1 MSVTRN
7 VTIGEIGVA
16 LPENVVSNEDLRAAY
31 PDWDFDRLAART
43 GVMSRHIAAP
53 DETALDLAFAACESL
68 RETGALD
75 DNGGID
81 GLLFCTE
88 TPDFPIPSNACLLH
102 GRLELPQDVL
112 ALDINMGCSGY
123 LYALEVARSLIV
135 SGAAS
140 RILLATADTYS
151 RLINPGDRSTRVLF
165 GDGAAVSVI
174 TRADDDQSGILDLKL
189 GSEGKFHDRFM
200 VPAGGARRP
209 LDDST
214 AVETED
220 KSGNIRTPA
229 DITMEGFQVL
239 SFFNGVIPKHVRG
252 VLEANDL
259 TLDDVDL
266 FVFHQASQVAL
277 DSIAKALKIPAEKF
291 VNKLATTGN
300 LVSASVPVAL
310 QMAREDGSAAPGKLA
325 ILCGFGVGLS
335 WGTALVRL

>member
-1 MSVTRN
+1 MSVT
-7 VTIGEIGVA
+7 IADIGVA
-16 LPENVVSNEDLRAAY
+16 LPNNVVSNEDLRAQY
-31 PDWDFDRLAART
+31 PDWDFDRLEART
-43 GVMSRHIAAP
+43 GVMSRHIAT
-53 DETALDLAFAACESL
+53 DGETALDLAFAACESL
-68 RETGALD
+68 KANGALD
-75 DNGGID
+75 GID

-88 TPDFPIPSNACLLH
+88 TPDYPIPSNACLLH
-102 GRLELPQDVL
+102 GKLELPRNVL

-123 LYALEVARSLIV
+123 LYSLEVARSLIT

-165 GDGAAVSVI
+165 GDGAAASII
-174 TRADDDQSGILDLKL
+174 TAADDDASGIIDLSL
-189 GSEGKFHDRFM
+189 GSEGKFYDRFI
-200 VPAGGARRP
+200 VPAGGTRTP
-209 LDDST
+209 LSDAT
-214 AVETED
+214 AIETED
-220 KSGNIRTPA
+220 RSGNIRTPA

-277 DSIAKALKIPAEKF
+277 DSIAKALKIPAEKL

-310 QMAREDGSAAPGKLA
+310 AMARDDGTARPGQLA

>member
-1 MSVTRN
+1 MSVT
-7 VTIGEIGVA
+7 IADIAVA
-16 LPENVVSNEDLRAAY
+16 LPDNVVSNNDLRAQY
-31 PDWDFDRLAART
+31 PDWDFDRLEART

-53 DETALDLAFAACESL
+53 DETALDLAFTACETL
-68 RETGALD
+68 KERGALD
-75 DNGGID
+75 GID

-88 TPDFPIPSNACLLH
+88 TPDYPIPSNACLLH
-102 GRLELPQDVL
+102 GKLELSRNVL

-123 LYALEVARSLIV
+123 LYSLEVARSLIV

-165 GDGAAVSVI
+165 GDGAAASII
-174 TRADDDQSGILDLKL
+174 TKADNEESGIIDLSL
-189 GSEGKFHDRFM
+189 GSEGKFYDRFI
-200 VPAGGARRP
+200 VPAGGARQP
-209 LDDST
+209 LSDAT
-214 AVETED
+214 AVETAD

-239 SFFNGVIPKHVRG
+239 SFFNSVIPKHVRG

-277 DSIAKALKIPAEKF
+277 DSIAKALKIPGEKL

-310 QMAREDGSAAPGKLA
+310 QMARDDGTAKPGQLA

>member
-1 MSVTRN
+1 MSN
-7 VTIGEIGVA
+7 VTIAEIGVA
-16 LPENVVSNEDLRAAY
+16 LPETIVSNEDLRAKY
-31 PDWDFDRLAART
+31 PDWDFDRLEART
-43 GVMSRHIAAP
+43 GVMSRHIAAD
-53 DETALDLAFAACESL
+53 DETALDLAFAACEGLKAS
-68 RETGALD
+68 GALD
-75 DNGGID
+75 GVD

-88 TPDFPIPSNACLLH
+88 TPDYPIPSNACLLH
-102 GRLELPQDVL
+102 GKLELPQDVL

-123 LYALEVARSLIV
+123 LYSLQVAQSLIK

-165 GDGAAVSVI
+165 GDGAAVSII
-174 TRADDDQSGILDLKL
+174 TSADDDQSGIIDLSL
-189 GSEGKFHDRFM
+189 GSEGKFYDRFM
-200 VPAGGARRP
+200 VPAGGTRRP
-209 LDDST
+209 LDDASL
-214 AVETED
+214 VESED

-239 SFFNGVIPKHVRG
+239 SFFNSVIPKHVRG
-252 VLEANDL
+252 LLETNGL
-259 TLDDVDL
+259 SLDDVDL

-277 DSIAKALKIPAEKF
+277 DSIAKALKIPGEKL

-310 QMAREDGSAAPGKLA
+310 QMAREDGTAKPGQLA

>member
-1 MSVTRN
+1 VSV
-7 VTIGEIGVA
+7 VIGEISVA
-16 LPENVVSNEDLRAAY
+16 LPDNVVSNEDLRAAH
-31 PDWDFDRLAART
+31 PDWDFDRLEART
-43 GVMSRHIAAP
+43 GVMSRHIA
-53 DETALDLAFAACESL
+53 DEGETALDLAVAACESL
-68 RETGALD
+68 KASGELEGV
-75 DNGGID
+75 D

-88 TPDFPIPSNACLLH
+88 TPDYPIPSNACLLH
-102 GRLELPQDVL
+102 GKLALPQDVL

-135 SGAAS
+135 SGAAN

-165 GDGAAVSVI
+165 GDGAAVSI
-174 TRADDDQSGILDLKL
+174 IEKADNDDAGIIDLAL
-189 GSEGKFHDRFM
+189 GSEGKFYDRFM

-209 LDDST
+209 LDDAAT
-214 AVETED
+214 IETED

-239 SFFNGVIPKHVRG
+239 SFFNSVVPKHVRG
-252 VLEANDL
+252 VLEANDMS
-259 TLDDVDL
+259 LDDVDL

-277 DSIAKALKIPAEKF
+277 DSIAKALKIPDEKF

-300 LVSASVPVAL
+300 LVSASVPAAL
-310 QMAREDGSAAPGKLA
+310 AMAREDGTAAPGKLA

>member
-1 MSVTRN
+1 
-7 VTIGEIGVA
+7 
-16 LPENVVSNEDLRAAY
+16 
-31 PDWDFDRLAART
+31 
-43 GVMSRHIAAP
+43 
-53 DETALDLAFAACESL
+53 
-68 RETGALD
+68 
-75 DNGGID
+75 ID

-88 TPDFPIPSNACLLH
+88 TPDYPIPSNACLLH
-102 GRLELPQDVL
+102 GKLELPRNVL

-123 LYALEVARSLIV
+123 LYSLEVARSLIT

-165 GDGAAVSVI
+165 GDGAAASII
-174 TRADDDQSGILDLKL
+174 TAADDDASGIIDLSL
-189 GSEGKFHDRFM
+189 GSEGKFYDRFI
-200 VPAGGARRP
+200 VPAGGTRTP
-209 LDDST
+209 LSDAT
-214 AVETED
+214 AIETED
-220 KSGNIRTPA
+220 RSGNIRTPA

-277 DSIAKALKIPAEKF
+277 DSIAKALKIPAEKL

-310 QMAREDGSAAPGKLA
+310 AMARDDGTARPGQLA

>member
-1 MSVTRN
+1 MN
-7 VTIGEIGVA
+7 VAIGDIGVA
-16 LPENVVSNEDLRAAY
+16 LPETIVSNDDLRAAY
-31 PDWDFDRLAART
+31 PDWDFDRLEART

-53 DETALDLAFAACESL
+53 DETALDLAFAACERL
-68 RETGALD
+68 KETGALD
-75 DNGGID
+75 DNSGID

-88 TPDFPIPSNACLLH
+88 TPDYPIPSNACLLH
-102 GRLELPQDVL
+102 GKLGLPQNVMG
-112 ALDINMGCSGY
+112 LDINMGCSGY
-123 LYALEVARSLIV
+123 LYALQVAQSLIK

-174 TRADDDQSGILDLKL
+174 ASSDDDQSGIIDLNL
-189 GSEGKFHDRFM
+189 GSEGKFYDRFM
-200 VPAGGARRP
+200 VPAGGTRWP
-209 LDDST
+209 LDESSH
-214 AVETED
+214 VETED

-239 SFFNGVIPKHVRG
+239 SFFNSVIPKHVRG
-252 VLEANDL
+252 LLEANDH

-277 DSIAKALKIPAEKF
+277 DSIAKALKIPDGKL

-310 QMAREDGSAAPGKLA
+310 AMARDDGTAKPGQLA

-335 WGTALVRL
+335 WGSALVRL

>member
-1 MSVTRN
+1 MSVTTN
-7 VTIGEIGVA
+7 VVIGEIGVA
-16 LPENVVSNEDLRAAY
+16 LPENVVSNDDLRAAY
-31 PDWDFDRLAART
+31 PDWDFDRLEVRT

-53 DETALDLAFAACESL
+53 DETALDLAVAACGALKDS
-68 RETGALD
+68 GALD
-75 DNGGID
+75 GID

-88 TPDFPIPSNACLLH
+88 TPDYPIPSNACLLH
-102 GRLELPQDVL
+102 GKLELPQHVL

-123 LYALEVARSLIV
+123 LYSLQVARSLIV

-165 GDGAAVSVI
+165 GDGAAVSII
-174 TRADDDQSGILDLKL
+174 TAADNDEAGILDISL

-214 AVETED
+214 AIETAD

-252 VLEANDL
+252 LLDANDL
-259 TLDDVDL
+259 MLDDVDL

-277 DSIAKALKIPAEKF
+277 DSIARALKIPGEKL

-310 QMAREDGSAAPGKLA
+310 QMAREDGTAKPGALA

>member
-1 MSVTRN
+1 MSVT
-7 VTIGEIGVA
+7 IADIGVA
-16 LPENVVSNEDLRAAY
+16 LPNNVVSNEDLRAQY
-31 PDWDFDRLAART
+31 PDWDFDRLEART
-43 GVMSRHIAAP
+43 GVMSRHIAT
-53 DETALDLAFAACESL
+53 DGETALDLAFAACESL
-68 RETGALD
+68 KANGALD
-75 DNGGID
+75 GID

-88 TPDFPIPSNACLLH
+88 TPDYPIPSNACLLH
-102 GRLELPQDVL
+102 GKLELPRNVL

-123 LYALEVARSLIV
+123 LYSLEVARSLIT

-165 GDGAAVSVI
+165 GDGAAASII
-174 TRADDDQSGILDLKL
+174 TAADDDASGIIDLSL
-189 GSEGKFHDRFM
+189 GSEGKFYDRFI
-200 VPAGGARRP
+200 VPAGGTRTP
-209 LDDST
+209 LSDAT
-214 AVETED
+214 AIETED
-220 KSGNIRTPA
+220 RSGNIRTPA

-266 FVFHQASQVAL
+266 FGFHQASQVAL
-277 DSIAKALKIPAEKF
+277 DSIAKALKIPAEKL

-310 QMAREDGSAAPGKLA
+310 AMARDDGTARPGQLA